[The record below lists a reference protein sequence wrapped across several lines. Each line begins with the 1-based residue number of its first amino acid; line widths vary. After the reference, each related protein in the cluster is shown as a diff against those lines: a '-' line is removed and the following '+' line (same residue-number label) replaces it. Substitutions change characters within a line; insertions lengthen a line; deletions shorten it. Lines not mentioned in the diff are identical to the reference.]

1 MNKTLVQDPLLT
13 QMHAHSRSAES
24 AQPARCKQGL
34 SQAARSPGKLKG
46 SNGLHHPLGL
56 LLDKF
61 RSAEASWL
69 KQRAELRRA
78 MEGHKRR
85 ADKAELELSKLQVI
99 PAPHLTKLV

>member
-1 MNKTLVQDPLLT
+1 MSKKPLQESILT
-13 QMHAHSRSAES
+13 QALVHSRSVES
-24 AQPARCKQGL
+24 AQPARCKKGL

-46 SNGLHHPLGL
+46 SSGLHHPLGL

-69 KQRAELRRA
+69 KQRAELRHA

-85 ADKAELELSKLQVI
+85 ADKAELELSKLQVM
-99 PAPHLTKLV
+99 PVPQLTKLV